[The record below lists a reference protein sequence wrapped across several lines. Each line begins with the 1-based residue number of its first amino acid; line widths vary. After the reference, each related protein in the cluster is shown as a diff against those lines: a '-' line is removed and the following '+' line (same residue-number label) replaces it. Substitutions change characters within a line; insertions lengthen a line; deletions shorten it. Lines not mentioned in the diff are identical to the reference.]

1 MLFEEQKYWC
11 GTQSSYELVLEA
23 SEKAADMQAG
33 GLMSDFQPEP
43 LWHQQGNTAVVSIQ
57 GPLVNGNAGFMSLF
71 GVVGYADIR
80 QALSEA
86 VATKGVSN
94 ILLDINSGGGQVSG
108 VSDLASFI
116 KQVDSIKPVH
126 TFSDGVIASAAYW
139 LGSSARSVTISDT
152 TIAGSVGVLQ
162 IHAERSKQLA
172 QDGITATVV
181 RAGKYKA
188 LANSIEPLSDTAK
201 AEMQSQVN
209 DIYDSF
215 IGSVA
220 ANRGVSATTADTQM
234 GQGREFLGKRA
245 LQAGL
250 VDAIGNYDNTVLA
263 LTDKNHKKGAPKDSP
278 KASIAHNPENLPQGS
293 VMKVVLTAEQIA
305 AAVAAGASADAFEL
319 AKPQPEAESKPEVK
333 AEEVKTEA
341 EVKAEDAPKAE
352 ATPDVAAFL
361 RAELKDA
368 QAELTKS
375 AVQLAEANRQ
385 LAEVKAT
392 QDALVEI
399 AQASLANMKIALNQ
413 ANVAG
418 LTGEALVADHKATAE
433 AFKTKFKTGGV
444 AAASQEATEDKPKP
458 VVNPVFAALARSVK

>member
-1 MLFEEQKYWC
+1 
-11 GTQSSYELVLEA
+11 
-23 SEKAADMQAG
+23 
-33 GLMSDFQPEP
+33 
-43 LWHQQGNTAVVSIQ
+43 
-57 GPLVNGNAGFMSLF
+57 
-71 GVVGYADIR
+71 
-80 QALSEA
+80 
-86 VATKGVSN
+86 
-94 ILLDINSGGGQVSG
+94 
-108 VSDLASFI
+108 
-116 KQVDSIKPVH
+116 
-126 TFSDGVIASAAYW
+126 
-139 LGSSARSVTISDT
+139 
-152 TIAGSVGVLQ
+152 
-162 IHAERSKQLA
+162 
-172 QDGITATVV
+172 
-181 RAGKYKA
+181 
-188 LANSIEPLSDTAK
+188 
-201 AEMQSQVN
+201 
-209 DIYDSF
+209 
-215 IGSVA
+215 
-220 ANRGVSATTADTQM
+220 
-234 GQGREFLGKRA
+234 
-245 LQAGL
+245 
-250 VDAIGNYDNTVLA
+250 
-263 LTDKNHKKGAPKDSP
+263 APKDSP

-413 ANVAG
+413 ANVSG